1 MLAEG
6 LIHLHFMFPYTPFR
20 NNSQT
25 QQSLTVSAKIYTHRF
40 QCEEYNMLVN

>member
-6 LIHLHFMFPYTPFR
+6 LIHLHFMFPYTFFR

-25 QQSLTVSAKIYTHRF
+25 QQGLTVPAKIYKHKF
-40 QCEEYNMLVN
+40 QCEEYNMLVY